1 MNPILIRATD
11 ADFTT
16 PAAVGA
22 PTGPQIAM
30 TRTAGNTATPS
41 GNAGIWECSPGR
53 FRRQV
58 PQAEF
63 SYFIAGS
70 GSFTPDGGETV
81 SFRTGDSIWFAP
93 DTQGEW
99 DIRET
104 VRKAYLIIG

>member
-1 MNPILIRATD
+1 MNPILIHATED
-11 ADFTT
+11 DFTT
-16 PAAVGA
+16 LATVGA
-22 PTGPQIAM
+22 PIGEQIAM
-30 TRTAGNTATPS
+30 TRVAGNTATPL

-63 SYFIAGS
+63 SYIIAGS

-81 SFRTGDSIWFAP
+81 AFGAGDSLWFAP

>member
-11 ADFTT
+11 VDFTD

-22 PTGPQIAM
+22 PTSPQVAM
-30 TRTAGNTATPS
+30 TQIAGNTATPS
-41 GNAGIWECSPGR
+41 GNAGIWKCSPGR

-58 PQAEF
+58 LQAEF

-70 GSFTPDGGETV
+70 GSFTPDGGEPI
-81 SFRTGDSIWFAP
+81 SFRAGDSLWFAP

-104 VRKAYLIIG
+104 VRKAYLILG